1 RLEYIPGAF
10 DRRAMESVCES
21 GWRVAFAAHP
31 VAMEDL
37 MRIADAGKVMPP
49 KSTYFDPKV
58 RSGIF
63 LCML

>member
-1 RLEYIPGAF
+1 MACLLWQAITY
-10 DRRAMESVCES
+10 
-21 GWRVAFAAHP
+21 
-31 VAMEDL
+31 L
-37 MRIADAGKVMPP
+37 MRIADVGKVMPP